1 MSSSRS
7 LSGRP
12 SLPAGRRANP
22 APRPA
27 SPRPASCSEGGHAA
41 VAVVFLAAAVA
52 LVLLVALLSVGVTWA
67 QAAAGGS
74 PAGGAAGVS
83 ERPELD
89 RATRTAVVDS
99 VAAVIDSVYVFPET
113 ATRMEALLRDN
124 LRKGEYDRILALP
137 DFTQRLTEDLRS
149 ISNDGHLAV
158 IPLPPSPP
166 PGTPAPTPEEQ
177 RRAHLEDMARENY
190 GFVKLEHLG
199 GNVGYLDLREFAD
212 AGIAGKTAAAAMT
225 VLGNSDA
232 LIFDLRKNGG
242 GDPSMIQLLCS
253 YLFPGPTHLNDFHLR
268 RGNQIWQFWTPT
280 NIAGPDLSKIPV
292 WVLTSSYT
300 FSGAE
305 EFAYNLKT
313 RKRATI
319 VGETTGGGAHPVNS
333 YEFPSLGIGI
343 NVPFGRAVNPIT
355 GTNWEG
361 TGVEPDI
368 KVPAGDA
375 LGIAHLEALKT
386 LREQAT
392 DPERV
397 QALAWAQEGL
407 ELSAHPVVLDA
418 AALHAYEGS
427 YGPRR
432 AWVEDGT
439 LYYQRAPQP
448 RVRLIPAGNDMFFLD
463 GVDYFRVRFGRD
475 GDRITKMIGTY
486 QDGRTSE
493 NARD

>member
-1 MSSSRS
+1 MSSRRS
-7 LSGRP
+7 LSGSR
-12 SLPAGRRANP
+12 SLPAGLRAIP
-22 APRPA
+22 ALRPA
-27 SPRPASCSEGGHAA
+27 SPRPARCSEGGHAA
-41 VAVVFLAAAVA
+41 
-52 LVLLVALLSVGVTWA
+52 
-67 QAAAGGS
+67 
-74 PAGGAAGVS
+74 AGVS
-83 ERPELD
+83 EPSELD
-89 RATRTAVVDS
+89 RATRSAIVDS

-137 DFTQRLTEDLRS
+137 DFTRRLTEDLRS

-158 IPLPPSPP
+158 SPLPPSPP

-177 RRAHLEDMARENY
+177 RHAFLATKARENY
-190 GFVKLEHLG
+190 GFAKLEHLG

-212 AGIAGKTAAAAMT
+212 AGIAGRTAAAAMT

-253 YLFPGPTHLNDFHLR
+253 YLFPEPTHLNDFHLR

-313 RKRATI
+313 LKRATI

-333 YEFPSLGIGI
+333 YEFPSLGVGI

-368 KVPAGDA
+368 KVSAGDA
-375 LGIAHLEALKT
+375 LGAAHLEALKT
-386 LREQAT
+386 LREKAT

-397 QALAWAQEGL
+397 QALAWVQEGL

-418 AALHAYEGS
+418 AALRAYEGS

-463 GVDYFRVRFGRD
+463 GVDYFRVRFARD
-475 GDRITKMIGTY
+475 GDRITKMIGMY

-493 NARD
+493 NAWD

>member
-1 MSSSRS
+1 MSSRRS
-7 LSGRP
+7 LSGSR
-12 SLPAGRRANP
+12 SLPAGLRAIP
-22 APRPA
+22 ALRPA
-27 SPRPASCSEGGHAA
+27 SPRPARCSEGGHAA
-41 VAVVFLAAAVA
+41 VTVVFLAAAVA

-67 QAAAGGS
+67 QAASGGS
-74 PAGGAAGVS
+74 PTGGAAGVS
-83 ERPELD
+83 EPSELD
-89 RATRTAVVDS
+89 RATRSAIVDS

-137 DFTQRLTEDLRS
+137 DFTRRLTEDLRS

-158 IPLPPSPP
+158 SPLPPSPP

-177 RRAHLEDMARENY
+177 RHAFLATKARENY

-212 AGIAGKTAAAAMT
+212 AGIAGRTAAAAMT

-253 YLFPGPTHLNDFHLR
+253 YLFPEPTHLNDFHLR

-313 RKRATI
+313 LKRATI

-333 YEFPSLGIGI
+333 YEFPSLGVGI

-368 KVPAGDA
+368 KVSAGDA
-375 LGIAHLEALKT
+375 LGAAHLEALKT
-386 LREQAT
+386 LREKAT

-397 QALAWAQEGL
+397 QALAWVQEGL

-418 AALHAYEGS
+418 AALRAYEGS

-463 GVDYFRVRFGRD
+463 GVDYFRVRFARD
-475 GDRITKMIGTY
+475 GDRITKMIGMY

>member
-7 LSGRP
+7 LSGSR
-12 SLPAGRRANP
+12 LLLAGRSAIPPSRRVSR
-22 APRPA
+22 RPVR
-27 SPRPASCSEGGHAA
+27 SFEGGHAA
-41 VAVVFLAAAVA
+41 AAAVFLAAVVS
-52 LVLLVALLSVGVTWA
+52 LVLLVTLLSVGVGWA
-67 QAAAGGS
+67 QAPSGGS
-74 PAGGAAGVS
+74 PAGGAAGS
-83 ERPELD
+83 SARPDLD
-89 RATRTAVVDS
+89 RATRAAIVDS
-99 VAAVIDSVYVFPET
+99 VSAVIDSVYVFPET
-113 ATRMEALLRDN
+113 ATRMERLVRDN

-137 DFTQRLTEDLRS
+137 DFTRRLTEDLRS
-149 ISNDGHLAV
+149 VSNDGHLTV
-158 IPLPPSPP
+158 SPLPPSPP

-177 RRAHLEDMARENY
+177 RKAYLETKARENY
-190 GFVKLEHLG
+190 GFVKIEHLG
-199 GNVGYLDLREFAD
+199 GNVGYIDLREFAD

-253 YLFPGPTHLNDFHLR
+253 YLFPEPTHLNDFHLR

-280 NIAGPDLSKIPV
+280 NFAGPDLSKIPV

-313 RKRATI
+313 LKRGTI

-333 YEFPSLGIGI
+333 YEFPSLGIGV

-368 KVPAGDA
+368 KVSADEA
-375 LGIAHLEALKT
+375 LGVAHLEALKA
-386 LREQAT
+386 LREKAT

-397 QALAWAQEGL
+397 QAITWVQEGL
-407 ELSAHPVVLDA
+407 ELSAHPVVLEA
-418 AALHAYEGS
+418 AALRAYEGS

-432 AWVEDGT
+432 VWIEDGM

-463 GVDYFRVRFGRD
+463 GVDYFRVRFARD
-475 GDRITKMIGTY
+475 GDRITKMIGMY
-486 QDGRTSE
+486 QDGRISE